1 MFAVTKLMYL
11 LLEPSNMM
19 FIAFATAVALMRP
32 SRLRWPLRLI
42 CVLFLVIWIS
52 PLSDA
57 MLGSL
62 EDRYA
67 QPELPARIDGVIV
80 LGGWQDLIP
89 AASRGGILATNDAGE
104 RLIIGAG
111 IARRYPDARL
121 VFTGGSGDPR
131 FPGLKETI
139 VGYPA
144 IRELGIPADRV
155 TFEDRSRNT
164 AENAKFSYEL
174 VKPRASEIWVLVT
187 SASHMARSRRCF
199 DALGWTVIPYPVDF
213 RSAHGGFWFR
223 DRKIAE
229 PINRFGIAMY
239 EWTGLAVYRLY
250 SVF

>member
-1 MFAVTKLMYL
+1 MFGVTKLMYL

-19 FIAFATAVALMRP
+19 FIAFVVAVVLMRP
-32 SRLRWPLRLI
+32 TRLRWPLRAF
-42 CVLFLVIWIS
+42 CALFLVIWIS

-67 QPELPARIDGVIV
+67 QPELPTHIDGVIV
-80 LGGWQDLIP
+80 LGGWQDLVP
-89 AASRGGILATNDAGE
+89 AASRGGMLATNDAGE
-104 RLIIGAG
+104 RLIAGAS

-131 FPGLKETI
+131 FPDLKETI

-144 IRELGIPADRV
+144 TREMGLPAERV
-155 TFEDRSRNT
+155 IFEDQSRNT
-164 AENAKFSYEL
+164 AENAKFSYQL
-174 VKPRASEIWVLVT
+174 VKPKRDEVWVLVT
-187 SASHMARSRRCF
+187 SASHMARSKRCF
-199 DALGWTVIPYPVDF
+199 DALNWTVIPYPVDF
-213 RSAHGGFWFR
+213 RSARGGFWFR
-223 DRKIAE
+223 DRKIAD

-239 EWTGLAVYRLY
+239 ELTGLAVYRLY